1 MLKVMLV
8 LCTRPAAIK
17 MAPLIKLMQQ
27 QKNIETLVCVTGQ
40 HRQMLDQVLEIFD
53 LKPDIDF
60 NIMQAS
66 QTLYDISANLL
77 KKFETAFQENRPDW
91 VFVQGDTSSSFIAA
105 LAAFYQKIPV
115 AHVEAGLRTYN
126 KYSPF
131 PEEMNRQFISK
142 IAQLHFVPT
151 VQAQNFLLKEGI
163 PTEQI
168 FITGNT
174 VIDALLHVVNYIK
187 QNHFVPKQF
196 PEKVLDYA
204 KNKKPMILITGHRR
218 ENFGQKFETVCKAL
232 AKLATNHP
240 DWLLVYPVHLN
251 PNVQEP
257 VRKILS
263 TQDNICLLEPLDYL
277 SFVYLMSHA
286 KLIITDSG
294 GVQEEAPSLG
304 IPVVV
309 TRETTERNEGV
320 AEGAAILV
328 GCDYDR
334 IIQAAEKLMANPE
347 KLTAI
352 KDLYGDGKAA
362 QAILNEFLAA
372 ALPLEV

>member
-40 HRQMLDQVLEIFD
+40 HRKMLDQVLEIFD
-53 LKPDIDF
+53 IKPDIDF
-60 NIMQAS
+60 NIMQAN

-77 KKFETAFQENRPDW
+77 KKFEAAFQENRPDW

-131 PEEMNRQFISK
+131 PEEMNRQLISK

-151 VQAQNFLLKEGI
+151 VQAQNYLLKEGI
-163 PTEQI
+163 PAEQI
-168 FITGNT
+168 FMTGNT
-174 VIDALLHVVNYIK
+174 VIDALLHVTSYIK
-187 QNHFVPKQF
+187 KNQFIPENF
-196 PEKVLDYA
+196 PEKILDYA
-204 KNKKPMILITGHRR
+204 KNNKPMILITGHRR
-218 ENFGQKFETVCKAL
+218 ENFGEKFERVCWAL
-232 AKLATNHP
+232 AKLAEKYP

-263 TQDNICLLEPLDYL
+263 TQNNICLLEPLDYL

-334 IIQAAEKLMANPE
+334 IIQAAEKLMATSD
-347 KLTAI
+347 KLAAI

-362 QAILNEFLAA
+362 QAILNEFLAV